1 MTFFE
6 SLLLLMLVAIALLQV
21 ARRLSLP
28 YPAMLAGA
36 GLILAFIPGT
46 PVFNIDPETY
56 LALFIA
62 PVLVDA
68 AFDFPPGAMSR
79 LRVPLLLLAVFGVV
93 LTAGAVA
100 WMAHSML
107 GVTLAAGLALG
118 GIVAPPDAAAAS
130 AVLRGISIP
139 RNTSAL
145 LQGESLFNDSTAL
158 LLFSAGLAVVNSNGL
173 HPAVAL
179 RLALAVPGGI
189 LFGMG
194 AAWIALR
201 ANRYAQGTLGGNL
214 LQFVMAYAVW
224 IIAARLQLS
233 AVLATVTFAM
243 TLARTASMKE
253 FTARSRIQSYAV
265 WSAVVFALN
274 ALAFMLMGLQARSI
288 VRHMASSSLRGALL
302 FAAEVTLAV
311 IVIRMLVV
319 LLYYFLYA
327 RRRPQ
332 DVRPTLQQIVFVGWC
347 GMRGFVTMATAL
359 SLPNSFPQR
368 DTLVLTAFSVVIV
381 TLVLQGATLAPVIRL
396 LKLDRMQDPKAE
408 VAGARTAIARAA
420 LDSIA
425 ARSGPEAE
433 NLRYHYT
440 VMLDADSSEACSA
453 ALRRMRAFGLHA
465 IVAKRKRLEEL
476 RDHDEISVE
485 TYLGLQEQID
495 WGEMTMLADE
505 DRKIEEI

>member
-6 SLLLLMLVAIALLQV
+6 SLLLLMLAAIALLQV

-79 LRVPLLLLAVFGVV
+79 LRAPLLWLAVGGVL
-93 LTAGAVA
+93 LTAGVVA
-100 WMAHSML
+100 WMTHSML
-107 GVTLAAGLALG
+107 GVSAAAGLALG
-118 GIVAPPDAAAAS
+118 GIVAPPDAAAAT
-130 AVLRGISIP
+130 AVLRSVSIP
-139 RNTSAL
+139 RNTSAV

-158 LLFSAGLAVVNSNGL
+158 LLFSAGLAVVSSHGL

-179 RLALAVPGGI
+179 RLAAAVPGGI
-189 LFGMG
+189 LFGIA
-194 AAWIALR
+194 AAWVAVRL
-201 ANRYAQGTLGGNL
+201 NSYAQGTLGGNL

-243 TLARTASMKE
+243 TLSRNPKISQFNARM
-253 FTARSRIQSYAV
+253 RIQSYAV

-288 VRHMASSSLRGALL
+288 VHTLSTTQLKAAMI
-302 FAAEVTLAV
+302 FAVEVTLAV
-311 IVIRMLVV
+311 IVLRMLVV
-319 LLYYFLYA
+319 LLYYAVYA
-327 RRRPQ
+327 RTLPGDRK
-332 DVRPTLQQIVFVGWC
+332 PTLQQILFVGWC

-359 SLPNSFPQR
+359 SLPASFPQR
-368 DTLVLTAFSVVIV
+368 DTLVLTAFTVVIA
-381 TLVLQGATLAPVIRL
+381 TLVLQGVTLAPLVRL
-396 LKLDRMQDPKAE
+396 LRLDKMQDSTAE
-408 VAGARTAIARAA
+408 IASARTALAQAA

-425 ARSGPEAE
+425 GRRGPEAD

-440 VMLDADSSEACSA
+440 VLLDADRDEGCNAS
-453 ALRRMRAFGLHA
+453 LRRMRAFSLHA
-465 IVAKRKRLEEL
+465 VMAKRKRLEEL
-476 RDHDEISVE
+476 RADNSISVE
-485 TYLGLQEQID
+485 DYLGLQEQID
-495 WGEMTMLADE
+495 WAEMTMLADE